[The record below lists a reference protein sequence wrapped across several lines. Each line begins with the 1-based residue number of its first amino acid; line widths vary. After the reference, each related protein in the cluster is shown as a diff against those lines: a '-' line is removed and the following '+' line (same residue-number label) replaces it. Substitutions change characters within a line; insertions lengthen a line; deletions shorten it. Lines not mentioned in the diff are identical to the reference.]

1 MLFFSP
7 LLPTDWQPTCDKGL
21 SGLSLITRVCV
32 MREIKLVWRFKRA
45 LRPAETT
52 AAGQSVNRLAAASAT
67 AVNRHRRKPIT
78 SFSSVGRQH
87 RVVGSEAAEDQRER
101 EKSQT
106 ENLIFFPFGAER

>member
-1 MLFFSP
+1 M
-7 LLPTDWQPTCDKGL
+7 
-21 SGLSLITRVCV
+21 
-32 MREIKLVWRFKRA
+32 
-45 LRPAETT
+45 
-52 AAGQSVNRLAAASAT
+52 NRLAASSAATSAT
-67 AVNRHRRKPIT
+67 AVNRHQRKPIT